1 MSAPAV
7 STTSTRD
14 SLRGR
19 ITFGRIWQTFGPVL
33 SLVIL
38 SMLIWSQ
45 ESVFMTSNNWLNIAR
60 QASLTAILGVG
71 MTFVILTGGIDL
83 SVGSMVA
90 LSAVCGAW
98 LIDKQG
104 WGMWESV
111 LAMLAIGAGLGLVN
125 GLIIT
130 IGKIPPFIVTLGT
143 MQIYRGAASQ
153 LTAGQPISFLNKK
166 VPDWDIWGT
175 RSLGP
180 FPSPVVIAFC
190 TFVVGFLILRYT
202 RLGLYVFAIGGNET
216 ATRFSGVRID
226 RYKVAVYTFMGVC
239 CGVAA
244 IMLTSRLN
252 SAKSDFATGEELN
265 AIAAVVIG
273 GTSLFGGEGTLVGTM
288 IGALL
293 MAVIRNGLTLMHI
306 SAFYQQIVIGAVI
319 ILAVLIDRLR
329 RRGS

>member
-1 MSAPAV
+1 M
-7 STTSTRD
+7 
-14 SLRGR
+14 
-19 ITFGRIWQTFGPVL
+19 WQSVL
-33 SLVIL
+33 L
-38 SMLIWSQ
+38 M
-45 ESVFMTSNNWLNIAR
+45 
-60 QASLTAILGVG
+60 LGVG
-71 MTFVILTGGIDL
+71 
-83 SVGSMVA
+83 A
-90 LSAVCGAW
+90 LA
-98 LIDKQG
+98 
-104 WGMWESV
+104 GM
-111 LAMLAIGAGLGLVN
+111 IN

-130 IGKIPPFIVTLGT
+130 IGKIPPFIATLGT

-180 FPSPVVIAFC
+180 FPSPVIIALC
-190 TFVVGFLILRYT
+190 TFLIGFLILRYT
-202 RLGLYVFAIGGNET
+202 RLGLYIYAIGGNET
-216 ATRFSGVRID
+216 ATRFSGVQID
-226 RYKVAVYTFMGVC
+226 RYLIAVYTFMGLC

-273 GTSLFGGEGTLVGTM
+273 GTSLFGGEGTIVGTL

-319 ILAVLIDRLR
+319 ILAVLVDRLR
-329 RRGS
+329 RRGT

>member
-1 MSAPAV
+1 MSASVASVPPAEERN
-7 STTSTRD
+7 SRFS
-14 SLRGR
+14 
-19 ITFGRIWQTFGPVL
+19 IGRIWQTFGPLL
-33 SLVIL
+33 SLIIL

-45 ESVFMTSNNWLNIAR
+45 ESVFMTSGNWLNVAR

-71 MTFVILTGGIDL
+71 MTFVILTAGIDL

-90 LSAVCGAW
+90 LSAVSGA
-98 LIDKQG
+98 LMIDKHG
-104 WGMWESV
+104 WGMWEAV
-111 LAMLAIGAGLGLVN
+111 LLMLGVGALLGLIN

-166 VPDWDIWGT
+166 VPDWDVWGT

-180 FPSPVVIAFC
+180 FPSPVIIAFV
-190 TFVVGFLILRYT
+190 TFLIGFLILRYT
-202 RLGLYVFAIGGNET
+202 RLGLYVYAIGGNET
-216 ATRFSGVRID
+216 ATRFSGVQID
-226 RYKVAVYTFMGVC
+226 RYILAVYTFMGIC
-239 CGVAA
+239 CGIAA

-252 SAKSDFATGEELN
+252 SAKADFATGEELN

-273 GTSLFGGEGTLVGTM
+273 GTSLFGGEGTIVGTM

-319 ILAVLIDRLR
+319 ILAVLVDRLR
-329 RRGS
+329 RRGT

>member
-1 MSAPAV
+1 MSV
-7 STTSTRD
+7 STATATTPG
-14 SLRGR
+14 RGGGR
-19 ITFGRIWQTFGPVL
+19 FSIGRIWQTFGPLL
-33 SLVIL
+33 SLMLL

-45 ESVFMTSNNWLNIAR
+45 ESVFMTSGNWLNVAR

-71 MTFVILTGGIDL
+71 MTFVILTAGIDL

-90 LSAVCGAW
+90 LSAVSGA
-98 LIDKQG
+98 LMIDKHG
-104 WGMWESV
+104 WGMWQSV
-111 LAMLAIGAGLGLVN
+111 LLMLGVGALAGLIN

-130 IGKIPPFIVTLGT
+130 IGKIPPFIATLGT

-166 VPDWDIWGT
+166 IPDWDIWGT
-175 RSLGP
+175 RNLGP
-180 FPSPVVIAFC
+180 IPSPVIIAFC
-190 TFVVGFLILRYT
+190 TFLVGFLILRYT
-202 RLGLYVFAIGGNET
+202 RLGLYIYAIGGNET

-226 RYKVAVYTFMGVC
+226 RYILAVYTFMGIC
-239 CGVAA
+239 CGIAA

-252 SAKSDFATGEELN
+252 SAKADFATGEELN

-273 GTSLFGGEGTLVGTM
+273 GTSLFGGEGTIVGTM

-319 ILAVLIDRLR
+319 ILAVLVDRLR
-329 RRGS
+329 RRGT